1 MHHSIFGK
9 TSRSQLCY
17 FFFNKT
23 ILGALKNCLPQNEKQ
38 GFIFFAHLKKKKQNK
53 TTTPCCQKLAIWF
66 SNRLQIPSKPDPP
79 RSLHRIEGRGR
90 GFQKRGRGDHFKTPI
105 FGVCFFPNISKKI
118 FPIIKQLTPT
128 RSILSCQWV
137 QTPLWS
143 PPDKFRNIWTL
154 PNFGFEESKIAVSAL
169 CCFLKT
175 TIRDWKLKNIY
186 IKISAKYLGHS
197 ASNIF
202 SSIINIFSPSD
213 YNVFQA

>member
-1 MHHSIFGK
+1 MSAPKRKAGFH
-9 TSRSQLCY
+9 
-17 FFFNKT
+17 FFCP
-23 ILGALKNCLPQNEKQ
+23 LE
-38 GFIFFAHLKKKKQNK
+38 KKKQIK
-53 TTTPCCQKLAIWF
+53 ATTQCCEKLAIWF

-79 RSLHRIEGRGR
+79 RSLHRIEGG
-90 GFQKRGRGDHFKTPI
+90 GTGSQKRGRGDHFITPI
-105 FGVCFFPNISKKI
+105 FRVYFFPNISKKI

-175 TIRDWKLKNIY
+175 TICDWKLKNIY

-202 SSIINIFSPSD
+202 SSILNFSSPSKIFQNISD